1 MKTNDKSNTDEQ
13 LKALREAIDQVD
25 LELLQLFNK
34 RMELSQEVGRIKASN
49 SLSLFVPGREEL
61 IIQRL
66 LAANLGPLME
76 SSLRAIYREIFAA
89 SRLLQYVLQVS
100 YLGPEWTYSHL
111 AAVSLFGHA
120 ARYIPCSTLEDVFDS
135 LLKGKVHAAVVPVEN
150 SLQGGDGRTMDLLYE
165 RDVRVVSECYIELAH
180 CFCSQM
186 ESIQQ
191 VKRLYAHPQAME
203 QCRSWVF
210 DQLREAEWQECKSTA
225 QAAQMARKD
234 PSGGAICNLY
244 AGHHYGLRILA
255 ERIEDHPGNTTR
267 FFALASQLNQRTG
280 NDKTSLLFALSDQ
293 PGALHA
299 ALEAFA
305 HAGVNI
311 TRIESRPNRLSPW
324 QYLFYADIEGHHED
338 PEVQEALKVLTGRVR
353 FLKILGSYIKG
364 DPQKPIRFE
373 KENIRQAPSLGR
385 QRDHEA

>member
-1 MKTNDKSNTDEQ
+1 MKINDKPNSDER
-13 LKALREAIDQVD
+13 LSALREAIDRVD

-34 RMELSQEVGRIKASN
+34 RMEFSQEVGRIKASN

-66 LAANLGPLME
+66 LAANPGPLTEASM
-76 SSLRAIYREIFAA
+76 RAIYREIFAA
-89 SRLLQYVLQVS
+89 SRLLQYVLKVA
-100 YLGPEWTYSHL
+100 YLGPAWTYSHL
-111 AAVSLFGHA
+111 AALSLFGHT
-120 ARYIPCSTLEDVFDS
+120 ARYLPCSTLEDVFAC

-165 RDVRVVSECYIELAH
+165 RDVRVVSESYIELAH
-180 CFCSQM
+180 CFCSQV
-186 ESIQQ
+186 ESVQEI
-191 VKRLYAHPQAME
+191 KTLYAHPQAME
-203 QCRSWVF
+203 QCRSWLL
-210 DQLREAEWQECKSTA
+210 DQLRGAEWHECKSTA
-225 QAAQMARKD
+225 QAAQMAQKD
-234 PSGGAICNLY
+234 PLGGAICNLY

-267 FFALASQLNQRTG
+267 FFALANQFNQRTG

-305 HAGVNI
+305 DAGVNI
-311 TRIESRPNRLSPW
+311 IRIESRPSRLFPW
-324 QYLFYADIEGHHED
+324 QYLFYADIEGHYED
-338 PEVQEALKVLTGRVR
+338 TGVQGALHVLKERVR
-353 FLKILGSYIKG
+353 FYKILGSYIKG

-373 KENIRQAPSLGR
+373 KETIRQALSLGR
-385 QRDHEA
+385 QGGHDS

>member
-1 MKTNDKSNTDEQ
+1 MNSNDKTNPDER
-13 LKALREAIDQVD
+13 LSALREAIDQVD

-34 RMELSQEVGRIKASN
+34 RMEFSQEVGRIKASN

-66 LAANLGPLME
+66 LAANTGPLPE
-76 SSLRAIYREIFAA
+76 TSLRAIYREIFAA
-89 SRLLQYVLQVS
+89 SRLLQYVLQVA

-111 AAVSLFGHA
+111 AALSLFGHT
-120 ARYIPCSTLEDVFDS
+120 ARYLPCATLEDVFDS

-180 CFCSQM
+180 CFCSQL
-186 ESIQQ
+186 ESVRE
-191 VKRLYAHPQAME
+191 VKTLYAHPQAME

-210 DQLREAEWQECKSTA
+210 DQLREAEWHECKSTA
-225 QAAQMARKD
+225 QAAQMAQKD
-234 PSGGAICNLY
+234 PLGGAICNLY

-267 FFALASQLNQRTG
+267 FFALANQLNQRTG

-311 TRIESRPNRLSPW
+311 TRIESRPNRLFPW

-338 PEVQEALKVLTGRVR
+338 TEVQDALNVLKDRVR

-385 QRDHEA
+385 QDYGS